1 MRLGKAKQKQSAP
14 VELPPRSE
22 NVILSTRTGGQIPAR
37 VVESGENSLLV
48 AITVPTKP
56 LTAEQLD
63 DLVLEFH
70 SARGRIR
77 LHGIFAVDDPSDP
90 DLLRMKEP
98 RSVEVQQQRNYVR
111 IQAARPVI
119 VYGTGSTGQYESFTV
134 DVSGGGLLLAG
145 PDTLELGEEV
155 MFRVSIKQGQIPI
168 SGTGRIVRVD
178 GQGRRAMA
186 FEKISDLDRRRLVR
200 FIFELQRNERRH
212 GVRGDD

>member
-1 MRLGKAKQKQSAP
+1 MRLGKAKQKQATR
-14 VELPPRSE
+14 VELPARSE
-22 NVILSTRTGGQIPAR
+22 NVILSTKSGGQIPAR

-48 AITVPTKP
+48 AITVPTRP
-56 LTAEQLD
+56 LSAEQLE

-77 LHGIFAVDDPSDP
+77 LHGLFAVDDPSDP

-98 RSVEVQQQRNYVR
+98 RSVEVQQQRSYVR
-111 IQAARPVI
+111 IQAARPVV
-119 VYGTGSTGQYESFTV
+119 VYGTGSTAQYESFTV

-145 PDTLELGEEV
+145 PDTLEIGEEV

-168 SGTGRIVRVD
+168 SGTGRVVRVD
-178 GQGRRAMA
+178 DHGRRAVA

-200 FIFELQRNERRH
+200 LIFELQRNERHH
-212 GVRGDD
+212 GVRAED